1 MTATK
6 KTATKKKKR
15 KPPSLLIKSPQ
26 YDLFSEFVTNDR
38 ESVSNTI
45 EVWDSIPKYFFTP
58 KQVEKLRTKEG
69 LAEPFEWSYDYNQ
82 SSCTV
87 EIQPSLIKQK
97 NGKYK
102 AYFPSVTEELV
113 EEALKKILTDQ
124 RYGIHDPNNR
134 ETWVR
139 FTLRMI
145 QKELTKRGKS
155 RDIKEI
161 KHAIDVM
168 SSCIITL
175 YKEGKEVWKGSILQ
189 DLVTVDRNEYLE
201 DRNAQHAAR
210 LPLFISHAINSL
222 EYRQYNYDRLMGCD
236 QQLTRWLYKQLIHR
250 FRQASLMNNYHFMYS
265 RLERD
270 SGLLRQKK
278 VSDNRR
284 KILMSLDELISRE
297 VLMNYDVDI
306 RKQGRK
312 IIDVKY
318 TLQTS
323 SSFNSEQKAANKR
336 SSDDHSIS
344 SSSRRGYIR
353 STKKR

>member
-6 KTATKKKKR
+6 KTSTKKKKR
-15 KPPSLLIKSPQ
+15 KPPSLPIKSPQ

-38 ESVSNTI
+38 ETVSNTI

-58 KQVEKLRTKEG
+58 KQVEKLRTPTG
-69 LAEPFEWSYDYNQ
+69 HADPFEWSYDYNQ

-87 EIQPSLIKQK
+87 EIQPALIKQK
-97 NGKYK
+97 GGKYK

-139 FTLRMI
+139 FTLSMI
-145 QKELTKRGKS
+145 HKELSARGKS
-155 RDIKEI
+155 RSRAEI

-175 YKEGKEVWKGSILQ
+175 YKEDKEAWKGSILQ
-189 DLVTVDRNEYLE
+189 DLITVDRGEYLE

-236 QQLTRWLYKQLIHR
+236 GQLTRWLYKQLIHR

-265 RLERD
+265 GLERD
-270 SGLLRQKK
+270 SGLLCQKK
-278 VSDNRR
+278 ASHNRH
-284 KILMSLDELISRE
+284 KVIMSLDELVSRN
-297 VLMNYDVDI
+297 VLMNYDVDM

-323 SSFNSEQKAANKR
+323 PSFNSEQKAANKR
-336 SSDDHSIS
+336 SSDDHNIP
-344 SSSRRGYIR
+344 SSSRGAHIR
-353 STKKR
+353 STTKR